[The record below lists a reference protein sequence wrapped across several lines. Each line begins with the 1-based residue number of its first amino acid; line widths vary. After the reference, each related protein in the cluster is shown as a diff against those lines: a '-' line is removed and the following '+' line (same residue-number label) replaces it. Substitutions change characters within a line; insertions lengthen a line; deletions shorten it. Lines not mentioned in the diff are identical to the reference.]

1 MANVEFDVREFE
13 KFCDKVRELDGKADT
28 TRVLEAGTNQLAA
41 LYVREAK
48 KRTPVGKRGSVKAFM
63 GRDKSGKAIYLT
75 YHYNTQQTRNS
86 WRVDAAKITGTTAAA
101 KVYNTSRYASFVDEG
116 HRQEVGRYVPMLG
129 TPIGG
134 VVHGARLK
142 KPWVEGL
149 HMTDA
154 AESVVDKN
162 AGRILDRVVR
172 GYLRE
177 LDK

>member
-48 KRTPVGKRGSVKAFM
+48 KRTPVGKRGSVKAFA
-63 GRDKSGKAIYLT
+63 GKDRNGQAKYIT
-75 YHYNTQQTRNS
+75 YHYNTQQTRNA
-86 WRVDAAKITGTTAAA
+86 WRVNSAKVVGTTAFAR
-101 KVYNTSRYASFVDEG
+101 VYNLSKYASFLNDG

-134 VVHGARLK
+134 VVHGAKLK

-154 AESVVDKN
+154 AESVVDRN

>member
-1 MANVEFDVREFE
+1 MANVEFDIREFE
-13 KFCDKVRELDGKADT
+13 SFCNKVLELDGKADT

-63 GRDKSGKAIYLT
+63 GRDKNGKAIYLT
-75 YHYNTQQTRNS
+75 YHYNTQQTRNA
-86 WRVDAAKITGTTAAA
+86 WRVNSAKVVGTTAFAR
-101 KVYNTSRYASFVDEG
+101 VYNLSKYASFLNDG

-154 AESVVDKN
+154 AESVVDRN

-177 LDK
+177 LNK

>member
-1 MANVEFDVREFE
+1 MAKVEFDISEFE
-13 KFCDKVRELDGKADT
+13 DFSARLKKLGNAAQVQG
-28 TRVLEAGTNQLAA
+28 VLQAGVNKMAA
-41 LYVREAK
+41 AYIREAK
-48 KRTPVGKRGSVKAFM
+48 KNTPVGKRGSVKAFA
-63 GRDKSGKAIYLT
+63 GKDRNGQAKYIT
-75 YHYNTQQTRNS
+75 YHYNTQQTRNA
-86 WRVDAAKITGTTAAA
+86 WRVNSAKAVGTTAFAR
-101 KVYNTSRYASFVDEG
+101 VYNLSKYASFLNDG

-149 HMTDA
+149 HMQEK
-154 AESVVDKN
+154 AENFVERNGNKLLNS
-162 AGRILDRVVR
+162 AMR

>member
-1 MANVEFDVREFE
+1 M
-13 KFCDKVRELDGKADT
+13 
-28 TRVLEAGTNQLAA
+28 
-41 LYVREAK
+41 
-48 KRTPVGKRGSVKAFM
+48 
-63 GRDKSGKAIYLT
+63 
-75 YHYNTQQTRNS
+75 
-86 WRVDAAKITGTTAAA
+86 DAAEITGTTAAA

-177 LDK
+177 LNK